1 MGSKFAVAE
10 PRTVTR
16 TALTQL
22 NASQFIQRL
31 MQLGRPEQVK
41 KARRY
46 LKPGSKNPADLD
58 VSIGARMGDVF
69 ALAKE
74 FAEMPLDEV
83 EVLLKSPVHEAR
95 VGAVSIMDFQARNKR
110 TPPKHRKELFD
121 LYTRRHDRINTWDLV
136 DRGAPYVVGG
146 YLFDKPRDI
155 LYQLARS
162 KGMCERRTAIVATYY
177 FIRQDDTA
185 DTFRIAEVL
194 VDDEDDLIHKA
205 VGGWVREAGKR
216 DRDGLLKFLDR
227 FAATMPR
234 TALRYA
240 VEHLDK
246 AQRDHYMALR
256 KQA

>member
-1 MGSKFAVAE
+1 
-10 PRTVTR
+10 
-16 TALTQL
+16 
-22 NASQFIQRL
+22 
-31 MQLGRPEQVK
+31 
-41 KARRY
+41 
-46 LKPGSKNPADLD
+46 
-58 VSIGARMGDVF
+58 
-69 ALAKE
+69 
-74 FAEMPLDEV
+74 MPLDEV

-95 VGAVSIMDFQARNKR
+95 VGAISIMDFQARNKR

-136 DRGAPYVVGG
+136 DRGAVRGRRT
-146 YLFDKPRDI
+146 LFDKPRDI
-155 LYQLARS
+155 LYRLARS
-162 KGMCERRTAIVATYY
+162 RHMYERRTAIVARTY

-185 DTFRIAEVL
+185 DTFDRRGARRRRGRPDSQGRRRL
-194 VDDEDDLIHKA
+194 
-205 VGGWVREAGKR
+205 VREAGKR

-246 AQRDHYMALR
+246 AQREHYMALK